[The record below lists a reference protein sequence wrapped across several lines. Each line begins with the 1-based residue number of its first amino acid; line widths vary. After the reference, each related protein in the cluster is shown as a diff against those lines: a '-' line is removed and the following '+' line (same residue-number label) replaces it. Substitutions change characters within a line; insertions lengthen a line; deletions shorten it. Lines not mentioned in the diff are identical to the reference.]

1 MGLSW
6 WWCRWYE
13 KWAQVHCREQ
23 ETIAFVLAIRT
34 VNLKCCDCCAEQK
47 ASKDFSS
54 FLKTQNLSDVESL
67 GRRSRSGAEEY
78 LGPKQSSYSVGSGP
92 QGMERNQKRTSWGPP
107 DIQELEV

>member
-1 MGLSW
+1 VGLSW
-6 WWCRWYE
+6 WWCRWYG
-13 KWAQVHCREQ
+13 KSAQVHCREQ
-23 ETIAFVLAIRT
+23 ETFALFLAIRT
-34 VNLKCCDCCAEQK
+34 VNLKCCDCCVEQK